1 MIAFIRMIDL
11 ALVILSHRK
20 ASDKQAT
27 NIIQKTGLVKEKSSH
42 IRYDFSATLAKVRRN
57 LDRQLAKYLRKQRG
71 DLSYAQF
78 AKKTG
83 LSHQTLFR
91 IEHGEHHLTL
101 DKLET
106 VLIKLKIRLK
116 DIFHNEC

>member
-1 MIAFIRMIDL
+1 
-11 ALVILSHRK
+11 
-20 ASDKQAT
+20 
-27 NIIQKTGLVKEKSSH
+27 
-42 IRYDFSATLAKVRRN
+42 VRRN
-57 LDRQLAKYLRKQRG
+57 LDKQLAKFLRKERG
-71 DLSYAQF
+71 GLSYADF

-106 VLIKLKIRLK
+106 VLVKLKIHLK
-116 DIFHNEC
+116 DIFTEEC